1 MIAETILK
9 HSTSESSLPLIV
21 TARSVEPGSI
31 SLATWILAPVC
42 FKIQK
47 KITTL
52 LN

>member
-21 TARSVEPGSI
+21 TARSVEPGNI

-42 FKIQK
+42 
-47 KITTL
+47 
-52 LN
+52 